1 MASNYISPISMDA
14 LSNLC
19 QELGKNNYINAH
31 DFERYQVKRGLRNS
45 DGTGVMAGLTR
56 ICSVEGYYILDGE
69 RIPTD
74 GKLSYRGYD
83 IRDLVDNCIAEDRFG
98 YEEVV
103 WLLLFGNLPT
113 ANQLYSLHE
122 VLSECRA
129 LPDEF
134 VEDVIMKHAS
144 KDIMNKMARCI
155 LSLYSF
161 DENPD
166 DTSIP
171 NVLRQSLQ
179 LIAQTPTI
187 MNSAYQIKRRTFYN
201 KTMFLH
207 PINKE
212 QTMAEYI
219 LNQLRVDKTFTR
231 EEAKLLDICLM
242 LHADHGGGNNST
254 FSTRVLTSSG
264 TDTYS
269 AITAGFGSLKGPRH
283 GGANIRVTHMMEDI
297 IAHVADPTK
306 PEQVKDY
313 LVKILNKEAGDGS
326 GLIYGMGH
334 AVYTKSDPRAVILK
348 SNTRKLAYEAG
359 FEKEFKTLEN
369 VEMLTPE
376 VFAEVKGDDKVMCAN
391 VDLYSGLVY
400 KVLKIP
406 EDLFTPL
413 FATARIAGWCAHR
426 LEELIS
432 GGRIMRPALRFVQL
446 LLFTDS
452 STGRV
457 TAAGAPLTYGL
468 YALLLCAG
476 VCCTVCA
483 LHQSHTAVAVAANG
497 GSRRLTA
504 VSYLVSVAFF
514 FDFIY
519 RCFLCYDLT
528 DGAVYLQ
535 WNDLVSEGMTAL
547 FALLSCSYYF
557 VVGRSYGGGRYDFR
571 AFRFFHFVPALWG
584 LCRLLTILAKM
595 VSVLVDTQTV
605 CEVLFLV
612 ALLLFLFSFATAVV
626 TSRHAGRA
634 VVFFGLLVFV
644 CGCVLALPG
653 LSVWFTGHRNL
664 LNGSMYFGPADL
676 LLGVFALAFVQDLR
690 RRSAAD

>member
-113 ANQLYSLHE
+113 ANQLYSLRE

-269 AITAGFGSLKGPRH
+269 AITAGFGSLKGSRH

-348 SNTRKLAYEAG
+348 SNARKLAYEAG

-369 VEMLTPE
+369 VEKLTPE
-376 VFAEVKGDDKVMCAN
+376 VFAEVKGDNKVMCAN

-432 GGRIMRPALRFVQL
+432 GGRIMRPAYKSVSHAR
-446 LLFTDS
+446 
-452 STGRV
+452 
-457 TAAGAPLTYGL
+457 TYI
-468 YALLLCAG
+468 A
-476 VCCTVCA
+476 
-483 LHQSHTAVAVAANG
+483 
-497 GSRRLTA
+497 
-504 VSYLVSVAFF
+504 
-514 FDFIY
+514 
-519 RCFLCYDLT
+519 
-528 DGAVYLQ
+528 
-535 WNDLVSEGMTAL
+535 
-547 FALLSCSYYF
+547 
-557 VVGRSYGGGRYDFR
+557 
-571 AFRFFHFVPALWG
+571 
-584 LCRLLTILAKM
+584 
-595 VSVLVDTQTV
+595 
-605 CEVLFLV
+605 
-612 ALLLFLFSFATAVV
+612 
-626 TSRHAGRA
+626 
-634 VVFFGLLVFV
+634 
-644 CGCVLALPG
+644 
-653 LSVWFTGHRNL
+653 
-664 LNGSMYFGPADL
+664 PADRE
-676 LLGVFALAFVQDLR
+676 VQG
-690 RRSAAD
+690 